1 MIDQLSLHSVVG
13 SHGHLEKLRRQGGHL
28 SSCISPQP
36 LPRTTS
42 PGSKSSTGHSSPP
55 NQRHTLVCICLFC
68 TLLEKVN
75 VKHLNVDLEFLFI
88 VCTWTNCF
96 AADKLVF
103 VSATSVIPVLSGKKK
118 LNTVFFAPIVV
129 WFKRRPIR
137 VQVPF
142 AAVSPHPCSILVYPG
157 SPDPYTMAFSHQV
170 VADLLVGD

>member
-1 MIDQLSLHSVVG
+1 MIDHSSLHSVVG

-42 PGSKSSTGHSSPP
+42 PGSRSSTRHSSPP

-103 VSATSVIPVLSGKKK
+103 VSATSVVPVFCVEKK
-118 LNTVFFAPIVV
+118 LNTVFIAPIVV
-129 WFKRRPIR
+129 WFTSPPI
-137 VQVPF
+137 
-142 AAVSPHPCSILVYPG
+142 
-157 SPDPYTMAFSHQV
+157 
-170 VADLLVGD
+170 